1 MKRAIYWLRNDLR
14 LHDNVIFYNKLQNYS
29 EVLPVYILDRRI
41 FESNEL
47 GSKRIGEFRK
57 TFLRETLLDLQSA
70 LRNLNSNILIKTG
83 NPSEIIPE
91 LARRLNAE
99 IVFATKEH
107 TQEEINFEYEV
118 ESRLN
123 NTKLELVKQITLIDP
138 KTLPFGIDTIPD
150 IFTDF
155 RKSVE
160 KSVEVEKPYLKP
172 RRLPKFPIN
181 FLLEAENND
190 LELLDCDL
198 KMDNRS
204 AYNFIGGET
213 EATNRLIDYIWD
225 RKLVSTYKNTRNQL
239 LGESYSSKFSPW
251 LALGS
256 LSPRLIYDE
265 VKKFENL
272 VQKNISTYWL
282 IFELLWRDYFRFV
295 AMKYGNRIFQKG
307 GIKNSSNKYEND
319 IKLFHKWMNGETGN
333 DFVDA
338 NMTELN
344 TTGFMSNRGR
354 QNVASYLIHD
364 LNIDWRWGAEYFESK
379 LIDYDVCSN
388 WGNWMYIAGV
398 GNDPRPNRKFN
409 VDFQARKYDANE
421 KYRNYWLN
429 PVLFN

>member
-1 MKRAIYWLRNDLR
+1 MFTSNSKKD
-14 LHDNVIFYNKLQNYS
+14 KL
-29 EVLPVYILDRRI
+29 
-41 FESNEL
+41 
-47 GSKRIGEFRK
+47 
-57 TFLRETLLDLQSA
+57 
-70 LRNLNSNILIKTG
+70 
-83 NPSEIIPE
+83 
-91 LARRLNAE
+91 
-99 IVFATKEH
+99 
-107 TQEEINFEYEV
+107 
-118 ESRLN
+118 
-123 NTKLELVKQITLIDP
+123 
-138 KTLPFGIDTIPD
+138 
-150 IFTDF
+150 
-155 RKSVE
+155 
-160 KSVEVEKPYLKP
+160 
-172 RRLPKFPIN
+172 
-181 FLLEAENND
+181 
-190 LELLDCDL
+190 
-198 KMDNRS
+198 
-204 AYNFIGGET
+204 
-213 EATNRLIDYIWD
+213 NRLIDYIWD

-272 VQKNISTYWL
+272 VQRNISTYWL

-295 AMKYGNRIFQKG
+295 AMKYGNRIFHKG

-338 NMTELN
+338 NMIELN

-354 QNVASYLIHD
+354 QNVASYLVHD
-364 LNIDWRWGAEYFESK
+364 LSIDWRWGAEYFESK

-409 VDFQARKYDANE
+409 VDFQARKYDAKE